1 MAKEKKRSKKQL
13 LSKERSLEKKRK
25 KKEKKRSKEKNNN
38 KSDEVAVEHEK
49 EDPTI
54 NESNTA
60 STKGA
65 IPIKLSAGI
74 DPTPASAGWSW
85 GAAFAAADT
94 IRPDEKELDDDFLSR
109 AAEADAAASS
119 GWGKG
124 GIVNISQLA
133 SSHVTKA
140 STEKP
145 KDVSGRK
152 RKKSESSASHVTK
165 ASTEKPKDVSGR
177 KRKKSESSTESNNHG
192 SDDDDDNNSIASINS
207 SESVLE
213 GRTAV
218 LPGDDETNIT
228 MVLVDKQSGLV
239 YSSGERTNEGK
250 RLQIG
255 KTAGGSIEF
264 DTNAIEEM
272 KRLESGDNGPSFPYK
287 TDEDDHCET
296 PLQAYA
302 DIQSILDALCKSMG
316 KSKSSLKIYDPYFCN
331 GSVVNHLKSLGYTN
345 VYNKKE
351 DCYAVWETQG
361 EPTFDVFITNPPYS
375 ADHID
380 KLMTYI
386 TSTKFGTKPWLLLMP
401 NWVHKKDYYENS
413 TTKNQINASYP
424 FYIVPKKRYVYVPP
438 PDFREKK
445 ASDVHKKSSPFVS
458 MWYVWGGTS
467 QKNDALMQAFQR
479 SDAVSVCDVARSK
492 SALRDLRRNGSSS
505 GGGKSSSKKK
515 KRKTK

>member
-1 MAKEKKRSKKQL
+1 MGKDKEKKKSKKQNN
-13 LSKERSLEKKRK
+13 LSKERKLAKKRN
-25 KKEKKRSKEKNNN
+25 KKEKKQKRIKECDAEVLFEHN
-38 KSDEVAVEHEK
+38 KGDEH
-49 EDPTI
+49 TI
-54 NESNTA
+54 NNDNVTSTA
-60 STKGA
+60 GG

-74 DPTPASAGWSW
+74 APAPADASAGWSW
-85 GAAFAAADT
+85 GAAFAAADS

-109 AAEADAAASS
+109 AAEADAAAAN

-124 GIVNISQLA
+124 GIMNISQLA
-133 SSHVTKA
+133 SSYVNKE
-140 STEKP
+140 STENTTT
-145 KDVSGRK
+145 DVRSGRK
-152 RKKSESSASHVTK
+152 RKM
-165 ASTEKPKDVSGR
+165 
-177 KRKKSESSTESNNHG
+177 SESSTGSSNSDGG
-192 SDDDDDNNSIASINS
+192 SDRDNNSNASVKS

-218 LPGDDETNIT
+218 LPGGNDKTDIT
-228 MVLVDKQSGLV
+228 MILVDKKSRSV
-239 YSSGERTNEGK
+239 YSAGERTHTGK

-255 KTAGGSIEF
+255 KLLAGGGIEF

-272 KRLESGDNGPSFPYK
+272 KRIESGGATPAGPSFPYK

-296 PLQAYA
+296 PLQAYT

-331 GSVVNHLKSLGYTN
+331 GSVVNHLASLGYPN

-351 DCYAVWETQG
+351 NCYAVWEAQQ
-361 EPTFDVFITNPPYS
+361 EPPFDVFITNPPYS

-386 TSTKFGTKPWLLLMP
+386 TSTCKFGPKPWLLLMP

-413 TTKNQINASYP
+413 TTKNQVNPSYP

-467 QKNDALMQAFQR
+467 QKNDALIQAFQR

-505 GGGKSSSKKK
+505 SDGGGKVRNKKK
-515 KRKTK
+515 KKARAK

>member
-1 MAKEKKRSKKQL
+1 MGKDKEKKKKSKKQD
-13 LSKERSLEKKRK
+13 LSKERRLEKKRK
-25 KKEKKRSKEKNNN
+25 KKEKK
-38 KSDEVAVEHEK
+38 DEVVEHED
-49 EDPTI
+49 EEHTI
-54 NESNTA
+54 NNDNAT
-60 STKGA
+60 STTGG
-65 IPIKLSAGI
+65 IPIMLRAGI
-74 DPTPASAGWSW
+74 APAPVPASAGWSW
-85 GAAFAAADT
+85 GAAFAAADS

-109 AAEADAAASS
+109 AAEADAAAAN
-119 GWGKG
+119 GWGKD
-124 GIVNISQLA
+124 GILNISQLA
-133 SSHVTKA
+133 SSYVSKA
-140 STEKP
+140 STENTTT
-145 KDVSGRK
+145 KDLSGRK
-152 RKKSESSASHVTK
+152 RKMSEPSTGSS
-165 ASTEKPKDVSGR
+165 D
-177 KRKKSESSTESNNHG
+177 NNDN
-192 SDDDDDNNSIASINS
+192 SDDDNNSDNASINS
-207 SESVLE
+207 SESILE

-218 LPGDDETNIT
+218 LPGGNDKTDIT
-228 MVLVDKQSGLV
+228 MVLVDKKSGSV

-255 KTAGGSIEF
+255 KLLTGGSIEF

-272 KRLESGDNGPSFPYK
+272 KRIESGDTPPSGPSFPYK

-316 KSKSSLKIYDPYFCN
+316 KSKSSLRIYDPYFCN
-331 GSVVNHLKSLGYTN
+331 GSVVKHLSSLGYSN

-351 DCYAVWETQG
+351 DCYAVWEAQE
-361 EPTFDVFITNPPYS
+361 EPPIDVFITNPPYS

-386 TSTKFGTKPWLLLMP
+386 TSTKFGSKPWLLLMP
-401 NWVHKKDYYENS
+401 NWVHKKDYFEQS
-413 TTKNQINASYP
+413 TTKNEINPSYP

-505 GGGKSSSKKK
+505 GGGGGKGSSKKK
-515 KRKTK
+515 KKKTK

>member
-1 MAKEKKRSKKQL
+1 MQLLPLLIKPSVSITMAKEKKRSKKQL

-25 KKEKKRSKEKNNN
+25 KKEKKRKEKNNN
-38 KSDEVAVEHEK
+38 KSDEEAVEHEK

-54 NESNTA
+54 INENSTA

-74 DPTPASAGWSW
+74 DPTPASTGWSW

-140 STEKP
+140 STEKL
-145 KDVSGRK
+145 
-152 RKKSESSASHVTK
+152 
-165 ASTEKPKDVSGR
+165 KDVSGR
-177 KRKKSESSTESNNHG
+177 KRKKSESSTESNNHD
-192 SDDDDDNNSIASINS
+192 SDVDDDDNSNASINS

-218 LPGDDETNIT
+218 LPGDDESNIT
-228 MVLVDKQSGLV
+228 MVLVDKQSGSV
-239 YSSGERTNEGK
+239 YSSGERTNGGK

-255 KTAGGSIEF
+255 KIAGGSIEF

-302 DIQSILDALCKSMG
+302 DIQSILDALG

-351 DCYAVWETQG
+351 DCYAVWDAQE
-361 EPTFDVFITNPPYS
+361 EPTFDVFVTNPPYS

-424 FYIVPKKRYVYVPP
+424 FYVVPKKRYVYVPP

-492 SALRDLRRNGSSS
+492 SALRDLRRNGSGS
-505 GGGKSSSKKK
+505 GGGKSSNKNKK

>member
-1 MAKEKKRSKKQL
+1 MAKEKKRSKKQM
-13 LSKERSLEKKRK
+13 LSKEWSLEKKRK
-25 KKEKKRSKEKNNN
+25 KKEKKRSKEKNNS
-38 KSDEVAVEHEK
+38 KSEEEEHEK

-54 NESNTA
+54 NESTA

-74 DPTPASAGWSW
+74 DPTPASTGWSW

-133 SSHVTKA
+133 S
-140 STEKP
+140 
-145 KDVSGRK
+145 
-152 RKKSESSASHVTK
+152 SHVTK

-375 ADHID
+375 ANHID

-401 NWVHKKDYYENS
+401 NWVHNNVYYENS

-424 FYIVPKKRYVYVPP
+424 FYVVPKKRYVYVPP

-445 ASDVHKKSSPFVS
+445 TSDVHKKSSPFVS

-467 QKNDALMQAFQR
+467 QNNGALMQAFQR

-505 GGGKSSSKKK
+505 GGKSSSKKK

>member
-1 MAKEKKRSKKQL
+1 MPKDKKKSKKESKEERRLEKKKRKKKDKKRSKK
-13 LSKERSLEKKRK
+13 E
-25 KKEKKRSKEKNNN
+25 NNT
-38 KSDEVAVEHEK
+38 SDGETADEA
-49 EDPTI
+49 I
-54 NESNTA
+54 QNTA
-60 STKGA
+60 STVTTGA

-74 DPTPASAGWSW
+74 DPTPTNSGWSW

-94 IRPDEKELDDDFLSR
+94 IRPDEKELDDEFLSR
-109 AAEADAAASS
+109 AAEADAAAAS
-119 GWGKG
+119 GWGKE
-124 GIVNISQLA
+124 GIMSISQLA
-133 SSHVTKA
+133 SSHVSKSSTTNTK
-140 STEKP
+140 EG
-145 KDVSGRK
+145 SGRK
-152 RKKSESSASHVTK
+152 RKKSESSA
-165 ASTEKPKDVSGR
+165 
-177 KRKKSESSTESNNHG
+177 ESNDHVD
-192 SDDDDDNNSIASINS
+192 SDDDDDDISIASINS

-218 LPGDDETNIT
+218 LPGDDKTNFS
-228 MVLVDKQSGLV
+228 MVLVDKQSGSV
-239 YSSGERTNEGK
+239 YSSGERTNNGK

-255 KTAGGSIEF
+255 KLLSGGSIDF
-264 DTNAIEEM
+264 DTTAIEEM
-272 KRLESGDNGPSFPYK
+272 KRLESGENGPSFPYK

-296 PLQAYA
+296 PLQAYS

-316 KSKSSLKIYDPYFCN
+316 KSKSSLKIYDPYYCN
-331 GSVVNHLKSLGYTN
+331 GSVIKHLSSLGYTN

-351 DCYAVWETQG
+351 DCYAVWEAQE

-413 TTKNQINASYP
+413 TTKNQTNYRCP
-424 FYIVPKKRYVYVPP
+424 FYVVPKKRYVYVPP

-467 QKNDALMQAFQR
+467 QKNDALLHAIQK
-479 SDAVSVCDVARSK
+479 SDSMSGCDMARSK
-492 SALRDLRRNGSSS
+492 SHLRDLRRNGS
-505 GGGKSSSKKK
+505 GSKKK